1 MQDTLDDTKV
11 QDPAKERTVRP
22 LSSSKDIHIVVMEG
36 DLDRVLGTLRSG
48 KGAPVHIIE
57 RGLDILIGLSL
68 KGYEGKPIGA
78 IYLIGDVEGVKRNS
92 SQMIINPF
100 KGWNKV
106 NIMDPEQQPTFEA
119 FTQLDGAI
127 LIDTRGFARSAGIMI
142 HVKNQDPDHFGIVQG
157 PLSVKGRGTR
167 WRASKFITSVT
178 GTTALTL
185 SHSGDIAIF
194 QRGKEIGRL
203 QRKIRRIPFEKAS
216 AVFGHN
222 C

>member
-1 MQDTLDDTKV
+1 MQETLV
-11 QDPAKERTVRP
+11 VAERPDPADGRTARP
-22 LSSSKDIHIVVMEG
+22 IRAAKDIHIVVMEG
-36 DLDRVLGTLRSG
+36 DLDRVLEVLRSG
-48 KGAPVHIIE
+48 RGAPVHIIE

-68 KGYEGKPIGA
+68 RGYEGKPIGA

-106 NIMDPEQQPTFEA
+106 NIMDTEQQPTFEA

-142 HVKNQDPDHFGIVQG
+142 HVKNQDPDQFGILQG
-157 PLSVKGRGTR
+157 PFSVKGRGTR
-167 WRASKFITSVT
+167 WRASKYITSVT

-185 SHSGDIAIF
+185 SHSGDIAVF

-216 AVFGHN
+216 TVFGHN
-222 C
+222 Y